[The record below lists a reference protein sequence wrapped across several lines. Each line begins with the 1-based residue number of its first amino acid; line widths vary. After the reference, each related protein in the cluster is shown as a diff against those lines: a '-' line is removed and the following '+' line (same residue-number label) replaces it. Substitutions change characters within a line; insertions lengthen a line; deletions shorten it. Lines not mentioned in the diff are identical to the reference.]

1 MTMLCAPLDSLPASL
16 GRGEQAIALYSNAPR
31 AGIGS
36 AGSALPIQCRR
47 ARIAP
52 ASRAWDLVSIAL
64 SVVSADNGFARN
76 TSDGWTRVLPVSIA
90 VIDPQFWQTQIPALE
105 RLLGFLTGDVWQLG
119 FTGGGISPSP
129 PRRRSPAPETMVSL
143 LSGGLDS
150 LIGAIDLATAGHRP
164 LLVSQV
170 ASGDKTHQ
178 QHFAAT
184 VGGGLRHLQLNHL
197 VRPPQES
204 EHTYRARSF
213 IFLAYGVLAATSLD
227 CYSDGHCVVDLVLP
241 ENGYISLNVP
251 LTPLRVGSLST
262 RTTHPFYLQQLQA
275 VLTAAGLR
283 VRIVNPYQFTTKGEM
298 LVQCTDQPLLLRLA
312 ARSTSCGRFARN
324 AFKHCGRCVPCL
336 IRRAAFHRWGVED
349 RTTYVHGDLSIADEH
364 HRDFDDVRSAGMAAE
379 KRRLLGTEA
388 WIGASLSSSQLGDRG
403 PYVAVAERGLQE
415 LEAYLRASKA
425 L

>member
-1 MTMLCAPLDSLPASL
+1 MTLICAPLDALPESLA
-16 GRGEQAIALYSNAPR
+16 RGEQAIALYSNAPR
-31 AGIGS
+31 SGIGS
-36 AGSALPIQCRR
+36 AGSALPKQCRS

-52 ASRAWDLVSIAL
+52 AARAWDLVSIAL
-64 SVVSADNGFARN
+64 AVVSADNGFTRN
-76 TSDGWTRVLPVSIA
+76 TADGWTRGLRVSIA
-90 VIDPQFWQTQIPALE
+90 VVDPDFWQTQVHDLE
-105 RLLGFLTGDVWQLG
+105 RLLGFLTGDIWRLAFV
-119 FTGGGISPSP
+119 GGGMSPSP

-150 LIGAIDLATAGHRP
+150 LVGAIDLAAAGHRP

-178 QHFAAT
+178 QQFAAT

-197 VRPPQES
+197 VRPPHQS
-204 EHTYRARSF
+204 EHTYRARSV

-227 CYSDGHCVVDLVLP
+227 CYTDGTSVVDLVLP

-262 RTTHPFYLQQLQA
+262 RTTHPFYLRQLQG

-283 VRIVNPYQFTTKGEM
+283 VRIVNPYQFKAKGEM
-298 LVQCTDQPLLLRLA
+298 LLECKDQPLLQRLA

-336 IRRAAFHRWGVED
+336 IRRAAFHRWGAVD
-349 RTTYVHGDLSIADEH
+349 GTTYVHSDLSISDEQ
-364 HRDFDDVRSAGMAAE
+364 HREFDDVRSAGMAAE
-379 KRRLLGTEA
+379 KRRLHGTEA
-388 WIGASLSSSQLGDRG
+388 WIGASLSSSQLGDRT

-415 LEAYLRASKA
+415 LEAYLRASRA